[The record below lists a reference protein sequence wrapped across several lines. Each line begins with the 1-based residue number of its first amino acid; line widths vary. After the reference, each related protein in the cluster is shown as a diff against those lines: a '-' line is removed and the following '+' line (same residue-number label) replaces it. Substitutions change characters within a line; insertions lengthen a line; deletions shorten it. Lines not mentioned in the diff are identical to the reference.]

1 MRAVPRSA
9 SRTTPAGSG
18 GPAGSTVRRLA
29 VLSVH
34 TSPLDQP
41 GTGDGG
47 GLNVHVLETSRRL
60 AERGVMVDVFTR
72 ATAPAQPPVRSVSPG
87 LRVHHVP
94 AGPRGPVDKRRLPNR
109 LCAFLLGLEAH
120 VEEHAPGPPFD
131 AIHAHYWLSGWVGW
145 RLRRRWEVPL
155 VQSFHTL
162 GRVKNDALA
171 PGDEPEPPVRL
182 LAEARLVDEAD
193 RVVVSVCG
201 EARHLHRR
209 HGLSGDRI
217 SVVPPG
223 VDVETF
229 RPGPVRDPAVAP
241 GGDGP
246 LLLFVGRLQPLKG
259 PDVAVRTLA
268 EVRRELPDVRLLVVG
283 GESGP
288 AGGATR
294 PAALRSLA
302 RELGVGE
309 AVAIMPAQPQ
319 PVLADLYRAASLTLV
334 PSRTESFGLVALE
347 SQACATPVVAA
358 DVGGLTEV
366 VSGGVLVP
374 GHVPRDHARAVVDL
388 LSDHDRRRGLAERG
402 LRRAGT
408 ASWERTVDGLLEVY
422 GDLRRTAPRRT
433 ASSTGPVA

>member
-1 MRAVPRSA
+1 MRAVPRSSPRPTA
-9 SRTTPAGSG
+9 VAPAG
-18 GPAGSTVRRLA
+18 PTARRLA

-60 AERGVMVDVFTR
+60 VERGIAIDVFTR
-72 ATAPAQPPVRSVSPG
+72 ATAAGQPPVRPVSPG
-87 LRVHHVP
+87 LRIHHVP
-94 AGPRGPVDKRRLPNR
+94 AGPLGPVDKRRLPNH
-109 LCAFLLGLEAH
+109 LCSFLLGLESH
-120 VEEHAPGPPFD
+120 VEEHASGPPFD
-131 AIHAHYWLSGWVGW
+131 VIHAHYWLSGWIGW
-145 RLRRRWEVPL
+145 RLSRRWGVPL

-171 PGDEPEPPVRL
+171 PGDEPEPAVRL

-209 HGLSGDRI
+209 HGLSGRRI

-223 VDVETF
+223 VDADTF
-229 RPGPVRDPAVAP
+229 RPAPARSPSAAP
-241 GGDGP
+241 PGDGP

-268 EVRRELPDVRLLVVG
+268 AVRREVPDARLLIVG
-283 GESGP
+283 GESGSS
-288 AGGATR
+288 GASTG
-294 PAALRSLA
+294 PDALRALA
-302 RELGVGE
+302 ADLGV
-309 AVAIMPAQPQ
+309 ADAIAIEPAQPQ
-319 PVLADLYRAASLTLV
+319 PAIADRYRAADVTVV

-358 DVGGLTEV
+358 DVGGLSDV
-366 VSGGVLVP
+366 VRGGVLVP
-374 GHVPRDHARAVVDL
+374 GHAPEDHARAIVDL
-388 LSDHDRRRGLAERG
+388 IRDDERRSALIQRG
-402 LRRAGT
+402 LRRARN
-408 ASWERTVDGLLEVY
+408 ASWERTVDGLVEVY
-422 GDLRRTAPRRT
+422 DDLRRAVPRKA